1 MSTQF
6 STKVGLEYWQLGDRD
21 WHTQYATTC
30 QRLDALGAIGP
41 LGVRATDPGASAMLP
56 STSLKV
62 NVAAGSFKASSG
74 AVVSYA
80 GTSSYVLSA
89 STTTYLWLTEAG
101 TLTTGASYPTGVN
114 IVRLAH
120 VTTDGSHVTAIVDDR
135 LAWESAG
142 GPAGNAGVLFT
153 ATADAAAVANTTTAT
168 TCVGTGVGSLT
179 VAAGALTAGKVLRVR
194 GWGVVSST
202 GSPTLTLSLKIGTGV
217 LATTAVTLAGV
228 SGQAIAFEVLAIV
241 RAGGAGG
248 SAYAV
253 ASVQTGTSAVAPNAV
268 NASFDNSASTVLDV
282 QAQWSAASPS
292 NTFTCKGLVA
302 EILG

>member
-1 MSTQF
+1 MSTQY
-6 STKVGLEYWQLGDRD
+6 TTNAGLEYWQLGDRD
-21 WHTQYATTC
+21 WHVQYADTC
-30 QRLDALGAIGP
+30 QRLDGLGAIGP
-41 LGVRATDPGASAMLP
+41 LAVRATDPGATALLP

-62 NVAAGSFKASSG
+62 NVAAGSFKASGGS
-74 AVVSYA
+74 VVAYA
-80 GTSSYVLSA
+80 GTSSLVLSA

-101 TLTTGASYPTGVN
+101 VLTTGASYPTGLN

-135 LAWESAG
+135 IAWDVTG
-142 GPAGNAGVLFT
+142 GVAGNAGVFYA

-179 VAAGALTAGKVLRVR
+179 FAAGALTAGKVLRVR

-202 GSPTLTLSLKIGTGV
+202 GSPTLTLSLKIGAGV
-217 LATTAVTLAGV
+217 LATAAVTLAGV
-228 SGQAIAFEVLAIV
+228 SGQPIAFEVLAIV
-241 RAGGAGG
+241 RAGGGSG
-248 SAYAV
+248 SAYGVGTV
-253 ASVQTGTSAVAPNAV
+253 ATGTAAIAPNAA
-268 NASFDNSASTVLDV
+268 NASFDNSVSTAVDV
-282 QAQWSAASPS
+282 QAQWSAASVS

>member
-1 MSTQF
+1 MATQYSTNA
-6 STKVGLEYWQLGDRD
+6 GLEYWQLGDRN

-30 QRLDALGAIGP
+30 QRLDGLAAIGP

-62 NVAAGSFKASSG
+62 NVAAGSFKASGGS
-74 AVVSYA
+74 VVSYA
-80 GTSSYVLSA
+80 GTSSLTLSA
-89 STTTYLWLTEAG
+89 STTTYLWLTAAG
-101 TLTTGASYPTGVN
+101 VLATGAAYPTGID

-135 LAWESAG
+135 LAWETSG
-142 GPAGNAGVLFT
+142 GTAGNAGVLYT

-179 VAAGALTAGKVLRVR
+179 VAAGVLSAGRVLRVR

-202 GSPTLTLSLKIGTGV
+202 GSPTLTLSLRIGSGS
-217 LATTAVTLAGV
+217 LATAAVTLAGV

-241 RAGGAGG
+241 RAGGGSG

-253 ASVQTGTSAVAPNAV
+253 ASVQTGTSAIAPNAS
-268 NASFDNSASTVLDV
+268 NASFDNSVSTALDV
-282 QAQWSAASPS
+282 KAQWSAADPA